1 MDESVR
7 DMLRTTAQKFIG
19 ARVPFESVSSQADQP
34 ETRLDRQLWREM
46 AELGWTSLGLP
57 EAVGGAQLA
66 LADRVI
72 LFEEMGKALYSGPFF
87 SCVGLAARCLE
98 GDQAAVDRLASGA
111 SVFTLAW
118 SEPDGAIHLLDTT
131 EVSTVAEPT
140 SDGFIVSGVKT
151 GVIDAEIADEVVVTA
166 RTANGVGL
174 FLLNLS
180 SDGVSL
186 SPEHSIDGTRRR
198 SLVAFDAAPAQ
209 LLVGPDETLSV
220 IRRIRAEA
228 LVSLSYEALGV
239 AEVVLRDSAQYAT
252 NRQQFGKAIGSF
264 QAVAGPLAE
273 RYVDVE
279 LARALADWAVV
290 ALDRRDQDADVAVA
304 AAKASC
310 AEAAVRTVETAIQVA
325 GAIGFT
331 WEHHY
336 HRYLRRSLWI
346 DHFEGGAVAQRSI
359 VAATL
364 LDRRST
370 PKVVEFYDD
379 ERAIDFRAEV
389 RTWINSAFP
398 TERRGIELVSS
409 LEEYEAIKLRWQHA
423 MNETGLLVAHWPTE
437 LGGRSAPPLHT
448 AIFREEAIKA
458 HPRVSHG
465 DAGSDLV
472 APLLMEYGTADQK
485 ARFLEPIRLETQ
497 VWAQGFSE
505 PDSGSDLASLTT
517 KAQPRGDHWIL
528 NGSKTW
534 STYSPVADWLFVLA
548 RTDPDASRHRG
559 ITCFIVDAR
568 APGVEIRPIRD
579 IAGTDEFGEVFLTDV
594 DVPASDVLGPVN
606 EGWSVAVMTLAI
618 ERVIESC
625 EDIGEL
631 GFIFDRLVDCLCD
644 GPVTQAEDGFVRD
657 SVARLWCQLQA
668 VRLVQYRCLLAL
680 DESGVPPSESEILKL
695 AWSEVTQKVARLGLD
710 LFGPFD
716 ATSAQASIVARF
728 WEFWYMMSRSV
739 TIYAGTSEI
748 LRSVIAERILRL
760 PRSR

>member
-46 AELGWTSLGLP
+46 AELGWTSLGLS

-140 SDGFIVSGVKT
+140 GDGFIVSGVKT

-290 ALDRRDQDADVAVA
+290 ALDRGDQDADVAVA

-346 DHFEGGAVAQRSI
+346 DHFEGGAVAG
-359 VAATL
+359 
-364 LDRRST
+364 
-370 PKVVEFYDD
+370 
-379 ERAIDFRAEV
+379 RAIGGATQPHPRRAGH
-389 RTWINSAFP
+389 RLS
-398 TERRGIELVSS
+398 
-409 LEEYEAIKLRWQHA
+409 
-423 MNETGLLVAHWPTE
+423 
-437 LGGRSAPPLHT
+437 GRSAH
-448 AIFREEAIKA
+448 
-458 HPRVSHG
+458 
-465 DAGSDLV
+465 
-472 APLLMEYGTADQK
+472 
-485 ARFLEPIRLETQ
+485 
-497 VWAQGFSE
+497 
-505 PDSGSDLASLTT
+505 
-517 KAQPRGDHWIL
+517 
-528 NGSKTW
+528 
-534 STYSPVADWLFVLA
+534 
-548 RTDPDASRHRG
+548 
-559 ITCFIVDAR
+559 VD
-568 APGVEIRPIRD
+568 
-579 IAGTDEFGEVFLTDV
+579 
-594 DVPASDVLGPVN
+594 
-606 EGWSVAVMTLAI
+606 
-618 ERVIESC
+618 
-625 EDIGEL
+625 
-631 GFIFDRLVDCLCD
+631 
-644 GPVTQAEDGFVRD
+644 
-657 SVARLWCQLQA
+657 
-668 VRLVQYRCLLAL
+668 
-680 DESGVPPSESEILKL
+680 
-695 AWSEVTQKVARLGLD
+695 
-710 LFGPFD
+710 
-716 ATSAQASIVARF
+716 
-728 WEFWYMMSRSV
+728 
-739 TIYAGTSEI
+739 
-748 LRSVIAERILRL
+748 
-760 PRSR
+760 